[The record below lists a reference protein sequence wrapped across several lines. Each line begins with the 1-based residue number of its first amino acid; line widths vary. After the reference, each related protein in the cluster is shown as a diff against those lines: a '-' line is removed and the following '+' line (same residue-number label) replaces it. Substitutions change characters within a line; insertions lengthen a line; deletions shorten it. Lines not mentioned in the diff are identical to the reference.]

1 MDQTITLNVSGMT
14 CGGCE
19 NAVKRALGRIAGVG
33 RVEASYSAAQV
44 TVTFDDTHVTPAQ
57 LRDGI
62 AALGYTVA
70 A

>member
-19 NAVKRALGRIAGVG
+19 NAVQRALGRMPGVS
-33 RVEASYSAAQV
+33 RVEASHAAGRV
-44 TVTFDDTHVTPAQ
+44 TVTFDDAHVTSAQ

-62 AALGYTVA
+62 TALGYAVA
-70 A
+70 N